1 MLTTTAPN
9 RLPLSCLLRS
19 FEKITQALRL
29 APTLYGKDKPGTMN
43 FTWDNGD
50 SPCGGSNG
58 TAWQDRLPFQNL
70 FVRTP
75 SVADGDGGPAGLPVS
90 DLAAHAANLGWH
102 ELRNSYSNEELWE
115 LFRPDGDSIPH
126 IFDQLNV
133 WGECDWDPLLL

>member
-1 MLTTTAPN
+1 
-9 RLPLSCLLRS
+9 
-19 FEKITQALRL
+19 
-29 APTLYGKDKPGTMN
+29 MN

-70 FVRTP
+70 FVRTSP
-75 SVADGDGGPAGLPVS
+75 VADGDDGGPAGLPVS

-102 ELRNSYSNEELWE
+102 ELRDSYSNEELWE